1 METLELP
8 RVLSLLADQ
17 AVTEEGKERARRLR
31 PETDPAEVALRLQE
45 TTAAVNK
52 MVLRGSPSFS
62 GVKPV
67 AGSLQRADMGG
78 SLNTRELL
86 DIAGVLAA
94 ARSAK
99 EYGESDGEEKSPIDV
114 LFHSLHPNR
123 FLEDKITGSIVG
135 DGELADSASPE
146 LASIRRHIRATES
159 KVRDIL
165 QKIISSS
172 QAKYLQESIITQRSG
187 RYVVPVKSEFKN
199 EIPGLVHDL
208 SGSGS
213 TFFIEPMGVVKANN
227 ELRELQ
233 AKEEKEIDRIL
244 AELSAEAASFREDI
258 TLNYDLL
265 IRLDSIF
272 ARGKLSARMGA
283 MEPGLSAKSLCLRRA
298 RHPLLPPKTAVANDL
313 SLGEKFDTLV
323 ITGPNTGGKTVT
335 LKTIGL
341 LTLMAQCGL
350 HIPAGDGST
359 IRVCQRVLAD
369 IGDEQSIAQSL
380 STFSSH
386 MSNIVGMLAET
397 DGETLVLFDEL
408 GGGTDPVEGA
418 ALAAAI
424 IEHARSL
431 GALVAATTHYAELK
445 VYAMTTPGVENASC
459 EFDVETL
466 APTYRLLV
474 GIPGKSNAFA
484 ISQRLGLPQEII
496 QQAAA
501 RVSAENVRFE
511 DVLTKLDQQRQ
522 EMEKEQRQ
530 AAQLRLEMEQA
541 AAKAQ
546 EYRDSLQKEKEK
558 NEARAKAEAR
568 AILDEAR
575 RTADEVFRELGDMRK
590 KAQKEPDWQAVNDQR
605 AGLRHRL
612 NEAEDKLGVREK
624 AAPPPM
630 LRPAQKGDT
639 VTILK
644 TGTQGTVLSVNKDGV
659 LQAPGG
665 HPADHRQAGGGP
677 GGGGGDPDT
686 KGRPPVHPAH
696 RAQAAQPGR
705 QGRGGPAGHDHR
717 RGGDDPQPVPGP
729 GHHGQPHPGHR
740 HPRQGNRGGAEG
752 RAHLSE
758 TVQRGGLLP
767 TGPVRRGGGRRHHC
781 GAQVRFPACR
791 GESRRSRENYK
802 GKRQKKRVNS
812 VECHENWH

>member
-1 METLELP
+1 MTDRFEKSMQTLELP
-8 RVLSLLADQ
+8 RVLDMLADQ
-17 AVTEEGKERARRLR
+17 AVTEEGKDKARRLR
-31 PETDPAEVALRLQE
+31 PETDPVEVTALLAE
-45 TTAAVNK
+45 TTAAVEK
-52 MVLRGSPSFS
+52 MVLGGSPAFA
-62 GVKPV
+62 GVRPV
-67 AGSLQRADMGG
+67 AGSLQRANMGG

-86 DIAGVLAA
+86 DIAKVLAA

-99 EYGESDGEEKSPIDV
+99 EYGEGEAEKKTPIDV
-114 LFHSLHPNR
+114 LFHSLRPNR

-146 LASIRRHIRATES
+146 LASIRRHMRATES

-165 QKIISSS
+165 QRIISSS

-258 TLNYDLL
+258 NLDYELL
-265 IRLDSIF
+265 IRLDVIF
-272 ARGKLSARMGA
+272 ARAKLSNKMHA
-283 MEPGLSAKSLCLRRA
+283 MAPGLSTKGLNLRRA

-313 SLGEKFDTLV
+313 SLGETFDTLV

-350 HIPAGDGST
+350 HIPAGDGSV
-359 IRVCQRVLAD
+359 IKVCKRVLAD

-386 MSNIVGMLAET
+386 MSNIVGILEET
-397 DGETLVLFDEL
+397 DDETLILLDEL

-418 ALAAAI
+418 ALASAI
-424 IEHARSL
+424 IDHARSL
-431 GALVAATTHYAELK
+431 GAMVAATTHYAELK

-484 ISQRLGLPQEII
+484 IARRLGISEAII
-496 QQAAA
+496 QDAAA
-501 RVSAENVRFE
+501 RVDAENVRFE
-511 DVLTKLDQQRQ
+511 DVLTKLDHQRQ

-530 AAQLRLEMEQA
+530 AAQLRREMEEA
-541 AAKAQ
+541 SAKAQ
-546 EYRDSLQKEKEK
+546 AYRDQLQKEKEK
-558 NEARAKAEAR
+558 AEASAKAQAR
-568 AILDEAR
+568 AILDDAR
-575 RTADEVFRELGDMRK
+575 RTADQVFQELGDMRK
-590 KAQKEPDWQAVNDQR
+590 KAQKEQNWQKVNDQR
-605 AGLRHRL
+605 AGLRHKL
-612 NEAEDKLGVREK
+612 NEAEDKLGARPQ
-624 AAPPPM
+624 AAVPPM
-630 LRPAQKGDT
+630 LRPAKKGDT

-644 TGTQGTVLSVNKDGV
+644 TGTQASVLSVNKDGV
-659 LQAPGG
+659 LQL
-665 HPADHRQAGGGP
+665 QAGILRITAKQDEVRVVEGETQSQKAAKQYIRRTEHKLRSLGAKAEVDLR
-677 GGGGGDPDT
+677 GMTTDEAEMTLAQFLDRAMVSNLTQVTVIHG
-686 KGRPPVHPAH
+686 KGTGAVRKAVHAYLK
-696 RAQAAQPGR
+696 RCKGVASFRLGR
-705 QGRGGPAGHDHR
+705 YG
-717 RGGDDPQPVPGP
+717 
-729 GHHGQPHPGHR
+729 
-740 HPRQGNRGGAEG
+740 EG
-752 RAHLSE
+752 EDGVTIVELS
-758 TVQRGGLLP
+758 
-767 TGPVRRGGGRRHHC
+767 
-781 GAQVRFPACR
+781 
-791 GESRRSRENYK
+791 
-802 GKRQKKRVNS
+802 
-812 VECHENWH
+812 

>member
-1 METLELP
+1 MTDLFEKSMETLELP

-31 PETDPAEVALRLQE
+31 PETDPAEVALRLKE

-283 MEPGLSAKSLCLRRA
+283 MEPGRSAKSLCLRRA

-590 KAQKEPDWQAVNDQR
+590 KAQKEQDWQAVNDQR

-659 LQAPGG
+659 LQL
-665 HPADHRQAGGGP
+665 QAGILRITAKQEEVRVVEGETQTQKAARQYIQRTEHKLRSLGAKAEVDLR
-677 GGGGGDPDT
+677 GMTTDEAEMTLSQFLDRAIMGNLTQVTVIHG
-686 KGRPPVHPAH
+686 KGTGAVRKAVHTYLKRCKGVASF
-696 RAQAAQPGR
+696 RLGR
-705 QGRGGPAGHDHR
+705 YG
-717 RGGDDPQPVPGP
+717 
-729 GHHGQPHPGHR
+729 
-740 HPRQGNRGGAEG
+740 EG
-752 RAHLSE
+752 EDGVTIVAL
-758 TVQRGGLLP
+758 
-767 TGPVRRGGGRRHHC
+767 
-781 GAQVRFPACR
+781 
-791 GESRRSRENYK
+791 K
-802 GKRQKKRVNS
+802 
-812 VECHENWH
+812 

>member
-1 METLELP
+1 MTDRFEKSMQTLELP
-8 RVLSLLADQ
+8 RVLDMLADQ
-17 AVTEEGKERARRLR
+17 AVTEEGKDKARRLR
-31 PETDPAEVALRLQE
+31 PETDPVEVTALLAE
-45 TTAAVNK
+45 TTAAVEK
-52 MVLRGSPSFS
+52 MVLGGSPAFA
-62 GVKPV
+62 GVRPV
-67 AGSLQRADMGG
+67 AGSLQRANMGG

-86 DIAGVLAA
+86 DIAKVLAA

-99 EYGESDGEEKSPIDV
+99 EYGEGDAEKKTPIDV
-114 LFHSLHPNR
+114 LFHSLRPNR

-146 LASIRRHIRATES
+146 LASIRRHMRATES

-165 QKIISSS
+165 QRIISSS

-258 TLNYDLL
+258 NLDYELL
-265 IRLDSIF
+265 IRLDVIF
-272 ARGKLSARMGA
+272 ARAKLSNKMHA
-283 MEPGLSAKSLCLRRA
+283 MAPGLSTKGLNLRRA

-313 SLGEKFDTLV
+313 SLGETFDTLV

-350 HIPAGDGST
+350 HIPAGDGSV
-359 IRVCQRVLAD
+359 IKVCKRVLAD

-386 MSNIVGMLAET
+386 MSNIVGILEET
-397 DGETLVLFDEL
+397 DDETLILLDEL

-418 ALAAAI
+418 ALASAI
-424 IEHARSL
+424 IDHARSL
-431 GALVAATTHYAELK
+431 GAMVAATTHYAELK

-484 ISQRLGLPQEII
+484 IARRLGISEAII
-496 QQAAA
+496 QDAAA
-501 RVSAENVRFE
+501 RVDAENVRFE
-511 DVLTKLDQQRQ
+511 DVLTKLDHQRQ

-530 AAQLRLEMEQA
+530 AAQLRREMEEA
-541 AAKAQ
+541 SAKAQ
-546 EYRDSLQKEKEK
+546 AYRDQLQKEKEK
-558 NEARAKAEAR
+558 AEASAKAQAR
-568 AILDEAR
+568 AILDDAR
-575 RTADEVFRELGDMRK
+575 RTADQVFQELGDMRK
-590 KAQKEPDWQAVNDQR
+590 KAQKEQNWQKVNDQR
-605 AGLRHRL
+605 AGLRHKL
-612 NEAEDKLGVREK
+612 NEAEDKLGARPQ
-624 AAPPPM
+624 AAVPPM
-630 LRPAQKGDT
+630 LRPAKKGDT

-644 TGTQGTVLSVNKDGV
+644 TGTQASVLSVNKDGV
-659 LQAPGG
+659 LQL
-665 HPADHRQAGGGP
+665 QAGILRITAKKDEVRVVEGETQSQKAAKQYIRRTEHKLRSLGAKAEVDLR
-677 GGGGGDPDT
+677 GMTTDEAELTLAQFLDRAMVSNLTQVTVIHG
-686 KGRPPVHPAH
+686 KGTGAVRKAVHAYLK
-696 RAQAAQPGR
+696 RCKGVASFRLGR
-705 QGRGGPAGHDHR
+705 YG
-717 RGGDDPQPVPGP
+717 
-729 GHHGQPHPGHR
+729 
-740 HPRQGNRGGAEG
+740 EG
-752 RAHLSE
+752 EDGVTIVELS
-758 TVQRGGLLP
+758 
-767 TGPVRRGGGRRHHC
+767 
-781 GAQVRFPACR
+781 
-791 GESRRSRENYK
+791 
-802 GKRQKKRVNS
+802 
-812 VECHENWH
+812 

>member
-1 METLELP
+1 MTDRFEKSMQTLELP
-8 RVLSLLADQ
+8 RVLDMLADQ
-17 AVTEEGKERARRLR
+17 AVTEEGKDKARRLR
-31 PETDPAEVALRLQE
+31 PETDPVEVTALLAE
-45 TTAAVNK
+45 TTAAVEK
-52 MVLRGSPSFS
+52 MVLGGSPAFA
-62 GVKPV
+62 GVRPV
-67 AGSLQRADMGG
+67 AGSLQRANMGG

-86 DIAGVLAA
+86 DIAKVLAA

-99 EYGESDGEEKSPIDV
+99 EYGEGDAEKKTPIDV
-114 LFHSLHPNR
+114 LFHALRPNR

-146 LASIRRHIRATES
+146 LASIRRHMRATES

-165 QKIISSS
+165 QRIISSS

-258 TLNYDLL
+258 NLDYELL
-265 IRLDSIF
+265 IRLDVIF
-272 ARGKLSARMGA
+272 ARAKLSNKMHA
-283 MEPGLSAKSLCLRRA
+283 MAPGLSTKGLNLRRA

-313 SLGEKFDTLV
+313 SLGETFDTLV

-350 HIPAGDGST
+350 HIPAGDGSV
-359 IRVCQRVLAD
+359 IKVCKRVLAD

-386 MSNIVGMLAET
+386 MSNIVGILEET
-397 DGETLVLFDEL
+397 DDETLILLDEL

-418 ALAAAI
+418 ALASAI
-424 IEHARSL
+424 IDHARSL
-431 GALVAATTHYAELK
+431 GAMVAATTHYAELK

-484 ISQRLGLPQEII
+484 IARRLGISEEII
-496 QQAAA
+496 QDAAA
-501 RVSAENVRFE
+501 RVDAENVRFE
-511 DVLTKLDQQRQ
+511 DVLTKLDHQRQ

-530 AAQLRLEMEQA
+530 AAQLRREMEEA
-541 AAKAQ
+541 SAKAQ
-546 EYRDSLQKEKEK
+546 AYRDQLQKEKEK
-558 NEARAKAEAR
+558 AEASAKAQAR
-568 AILDEAR
+568 AILDDAR
-575 RTADEVFRELGDMRK
+575 RTADQVYQELGDMRK
-590 KAQKEPDWQAVNDQR
+590 KAQKEQNWQKVNDQR
-605 AGLRHRL
+605 AGLRHKL
-612 NEAEDKLGVREK
+612 NEAEDKLGARPQ
-624 AAPPPM
+624 AAVPPM
-630 LRPAQKGDT
+630 LRPAKKGDT

-644 TGTQGTVLSVNKDGV
+644 TGTQASVLSVNKDGV
-659 LQAPGG
+659 LQL
-665 HPADHRQAGGGP
+665 QAGILRITAKQDEVRVVEGETQSQKAAKQYIRRTEHKLRSLGAKAEVDLR
-677 GGGGGDPDT
+677 GMTTDEAELTLAQFLDRAMVSNLTQVTVIHG
-686 KGRPPVHPAH
+686 KGTGAVRKAVHAYLK
-696 RAQAAQPGR
+696 RCKGVASFRLGR
-705 QGRGGPAGHDHR
+705 YG
-717 RGGDDPQPVPGP
+717 
-729 GHHGQPHPGHR
+729 
-740 HPRQGNRGGAEG
+740 EG
-752 RAHLSE
+752 EDGVTIVELS
-758 TVQRGGLLP
+758 
-767 TGPVRRGGGRRHHC
+767 
-781 GAQVRFPACR
+781 
-791 GESRRSRENYK
+791 
-802 GKRQKKRVNS
+802 
-812 VECHENWH
+812 

>member
-1 METLELP
+1 MTELFEKSMETLELP

-31 PETDPAEVALRLQE
+31 PETDPAEVALRLKE

-522 EMEKEQRQ
+522 ELEKEQRQ

-590 KAQKEPDWQAVNDQR
+590 KAQKEQDWQAVNDQR

-659 LQAPGG
+659 LQL
-665 HPADHRQAGGGP
+665 QAGILRITAKQEEVRVVEGETQTQKAARQYIQRTEHKLRSLGAKAEVDLR
-677 GGGGGDPDT
+677 GMTTDEAEMTLSQFLDRAIMGNLTQVTVIHG
-686 KGRPPVHPAH
+686 KGTGAVRKAVHTYLKRCKGVASF
-696 RAQAAQPGR
+696 RLGR
-705 QGRGGPAGHDHR
+705 YG
-717 RGGDDPQPVPGP
+717 
-729 GHHGQPHPGHR
+729 
-740 HPRQGNRGGAEG
+740 EG
-752 RAHLSE
+752 EDGVTIVAL
-758 TVQRGGLLP
+758 
-767 TGPVRRGGGRRHHC
+767 
-781 GAQVRFPACR
+781 
-791 GESRRSRENYK
+791 K
-802 GKRQKKRVNS
+802 
-812 VECHENWH
+812 

>member
-1 METLELP
+1 MTDLFEKSMETLELP

-165 QKIISSS
+165 QKISSSS

-659 LQAPGG
+659 LQL
-665 HPADHRQAGGGP
+665 QAGILRITAKQEEVRVVEGETQTQKAARQYIQRTEHKLRSLGAKAEVDLR
-677 GGGGGDPDT
+677 GMTTDEAEMTLSQFLDRAIMGNLTQVTVIHG
-686 KGRPPVHPAH
+686 KGTGAVRKAVHTYLKRCKGVASF
-696 RAQAAQPGR
+696 RLGR
-705 QGRGGPAGHDHR
+705 YG
-717 RGGDDPQPVPGP
+717 
-729 GHHGQPHPGHR
+729 
-740 HPRQGNRGGAEG
+740 EG
-752 RAHLSE
+752 EDGVTIVAL
-758 TVQRGGLLP
+758 
-767 TGPVRRGGGRRHHC
+767 
-781 GAQVRFPACR
+781 
-791 GESRRSRENYK
+791 K
-802 GKRQKKRVNS
+802 
-812 VECHENWH
+812 

>member
-1 METLELP
+1 MTDRFEKSMQTLELP
-8 RVLSLLADQ
+8 RVLDMLADQ
-17 AVTEEGKERARRLR
+17 AVTEEGKDKARRLR
-31 PETDPAEVALRLQE
+31 PETDPVEVTALLAE
-45 TTAAVNK
+45 TTAAVEK
-52 MVLRGSPSFS
+52 MVLGGSPAFA
-62 GVKPV
+62 GVRPV
-67 AGSLQRADMGG
+67 AGSLQRANMGG

-86 DIAGVLAA
+86 DIAKVLAA

-99 EYGESDGEEKSPIDV
+99 EYGEGDAEKKTPIDV
-114 LFHSLHPNR
+114 LFHSLRPNR

-146 LASIRRHIRATES
+146 LASIRRHMRATES

-165 QKIISSS
+165 QRIISSS

-258 TLNYDLL
+258 NLDYELL
-265 IRLDSIF
+265 IRLDVIF
-272 ARGKLSARMGA
+272 ARAKLSNKMHA
-283 MEPGLSAKSLCLRRA
+283 MAPGLSTKGLNLRRA

-313 SLGEKFDTLV
+313 SLGETFDTLV

-350 HIPAGDGST
+350 HIPAGDGSV
-359 IRVCQRVLAD
+359 IKVCKRVLAD

-386 MSNIVGMLAET
+386 MSNIVGILEET
-397 DGETLVLFDEL
+397 DDETLILLDEL

-418 ALAAAI
+418 ALASAI
-424 IEHARSL
+424 IDHARSL
-431 GALVAATTHYAELK
+431 GAMVAATTHYAELK

-484 ISQRLGLPQEII
+484 IARRLGISEEII
-496 QQAAA
+496 QDAAA
-501 RVSAENVRFE
+501 RVDAENVRFE
-511 DVLTKLDQQRQ
+511 DVLTKLDHQRQ

-530 AAQLRLEMEQA
+530 AAQLRREMEEA
-541 AAKAQ
+541 SAKAQ
-546 EYRDSLQKEKEK
+546 AYRDQLQKEKEK
-558 NEARAKAEAR
+558 AEASAKAQAR
-568 AILDEAR
+568 AILDDAR
-575 RTADEVFRELGDMRK
+575 RTADQIFQELGDMRK
-590 KAQKEPDWQAVNDQR
+590 KAQKEQNWQKVNDQR
-605 AGLRHRL
+605 AGLRHKL
-612 NEAEDKLGVREK
+612 NEAEDKLGARPQ
-624 AAPPPM
+624 AAVPPM
-630 LRPAQKGDT
+630 LRPAKKGDT

-644 TGTQGTVLSVNKDGV
+644 TGTQASVLSVNKDGV
-659 LQAPGG
+659 LQL
-665 HPADHRQAGGGP
+665 QAGILRITAKQDEVRVVEGETQSQKAAKQYIRRTEHKLRSLGAKAEVDLR
-677 GGGGGDPDT
+677 GMTTDEAELTLAQFLDRAMVSNLTQVTVIHG
-686 KGRPPVHPAH
+686 KGTGAVRKAVHAYLK
-696 RAQAAQPGR
+696 RCKGVASFRLGR
-705 QGRGGPAGHDHR
+705 YG
-717 RGGDDPQPVPGP
+717 
-729 GHHGQPHPGHR
+729 
-740 HPRQGNRGGAEG
+740 EG
-752 RAHLSE
+752 EDGVTIVELS
-758 TVQRGGLLP
+758 
-767 TGPVRRGGGRRHHC
+767 
-781 GAQVRFPACR
+781 
-791 GESRRSRENYK
+791 
-802 GKRQKKRVNS
+802 
-812 VECHENWH
+812 

>member
-1 METLELP
+1 MTDRFEKSMQTLELP
-8 RVLSLLADQ
+8 RVLDMLADQ
-17 AVTEEGKERARRLR
+17 AVTEEGKDKARRLR
-31 PETDPAEVALRLQE
+31 PETDPVEVTALLAE
-45 TTAAVNK
+45 TTAAVEK
-52 MVLRGSPSFS
+52 MVLGGSPAFA
-62 GVKPV
+62 GVRPV
-67 AGSLQRADMGG
+67 AGSLQRANMGG

-86 DIAGVLAA
+86 DIAKVLAA

-99 EYGESDGEEKSPIDV
+99 EYGEGDAEKKTPIDV
-114 LFHSLHPNR
+114 LFHSLRPNR

-146 LASIRRHIRATES
+146 LASIRRHMRATES

-165 QKIISSS
+165 QRIISSS

-258 TLNYDLL
+258 NLDYELL
-265 IRLDSIF
+265 IRLDVIF
-272 ARGKLSARMGA
+272 ARAKLSNKMHA
-283 MEPGLSAKSLCLRRA
+283 MAPGLSAKGLNLRRA

-313 SLGEKFDTLV
+313 SLGESFDTLV

-350 HIPAGDGST
+350 HIPAGDGSV
-359 IRVCQRVLAD
+359 IKVCKRVLAD

-386 MSNIVGMLAET
+386 MSNIVGILEET
-397 DGETLVLFDEL
+397 DDETLILLDEL

-418 ALAAAI
+418 ALASAI
-424 IEHARSL
+424 IDHARSL
-431 GALVAATTHYAELK
+431 GAMVAATTHYAELK

-484 ISQRLGLPQEII
+484 IARRLGISEEII
-496 QQAAA
+496 QDAAA
-501 RVSAENVRFE
+501 RVDAENVRFE
-511 DVLTKLDQQRQ
+511 DVLTKLDHQRQ

-530 AAQLRLEMEQA
+530 AAQLRREMEEA
-541 AAKAQ
+541 SAKAQ
-546 EYRDSLQKEKEK
+546 AYRDQLQKEKEK
-558 NEARAKAEAR
+558 AEASAKAQAR
-568 AILDEAR
+568 AILDDAR
-575 RTADEVFRELGDMRK
+575 RTADQVFQELGDMRK
-590 KAQKEPDWQAVNDQR
+590 KAQKEQNWQKVNDQR
-605 AGLRHRL
+605 AGLRHKL
-612 NEAEDKLGVREK
+612 NEAEDKLGARPQ
-624 AAPPPM
+624 AAVPPM
-630 LRPAQKGDT
+630 LRPAKKGDT

-644 TGTQGTVLSVNKDGV
+644 TGTQASVLSVNKDGV
-659 LQAPGG
+659 LQL
-665 HPADHRQAGGGP
+665 QAGILRITAKQDEVRVVEGETQSQKAAKQYIRRTEHKLRSLGAKAEVDLR
-677 GGGGGDPDT
+677 GMTTDEAELTLAQFLDRAMVSNLTQVTVIHG
-686 KGRPPVHPAH
+686 KGTGAVRKAVHAYLK
-696 RAQAAQPGR
+696 RCKGVASFRLGR
-705 QGRGGPAGHDHR
+705 YG
-717 RGGDDPQPVPGP
+717 
-729 GHHGQPHPGHR
+729 
-740 HPRQGNRGGAEG
+740 EG
-752 RAHLSE
+752 EDGVTIVELS
-758 TVQRGGLLP
+758 
-767 TGPVRRGGGRRHHC
+767 
-781 GAQVRFPACR
+781 
-791 GESRRSRENYK
+791 
-802 GKRQKKRVNS
+802 
-812 VECHENWH
+812 

>member
-1 METLELP
+1 MTDLFEKSMETLELP

-386 MSNIVGMLAET
+386 MSNIVGMQAET

-522 EMEKEQRQ
+522 ELEKEQRQ

-590 KAQKEPDWQAVNDQR
+590 KAQKEQDWQAVNDQR

-659 LQAPGG
+659 LQL
-665 HPADHRQAGGGP
+665 QAGILRITAKQEEVRVVEGETQTQKAARQYIQRTEHKLRSLGAKAEVDLR
-677 GGGGGDPDT
+677 GMTTDEAEMTLSQFLDRAIMGNLTQVTVIHG
-686 KGRPPVHPAH
+686 KGTGAVRKAVHTYLKRCKGVASF
-696 RAQAAQPGR
+696 RLGR
-705 QGRGGPAGHDHR
+705 YG
-717 RGGDDPQPVPGP
+717 
-729 GHHGQPHPGHR
+729 
-740 HPRQGNRGGAEG
+740 EG
-752 RAHLSE
+752 EDGVTIVAL
-758 TVQRGGLLP
+758 
-767 TGPVRRGGGRRHHC
+767 
-781 GAQVRFPACR
+781 
-791 GESRRSRENYK
+791 K
-802 GKRQKKRVNS
+802 
-812 VECHENWH
+812 

>member
-1 METLELP
+1 MTDRFEKSMQTLELP
-8 RVLSLLADQ
+8 RVLDMLADQ
-17 AVTEEGKERARRLR
+17 AVTEEGKDKARRLR
-31 PETDPAEVALRLQE
+31 PETDPVEVTALLAE
-45 TTAAVNK
+45 TTAAVEK
-52 MVLRGSPSFS
+52 MVLGGSPAFA
-62 GVKPV
+62 GVRPV
-67 AGSLQRADMGG
+67 AGSLQRANMGG

-86 DIAGVLAA
+86 DIAKVLAA

-99 EYGESDGEEKSPIDV
+99 EYGEGDAEKKTPIDV
-114 LFHSLHPNR
+114 LFHSLRPNR

-146 LASIRRHIRATES
+146 LASIRRHMRATES
-159 KVRDIL
+159 KVRDIW
-165 QKIISSS
+165 QRIISSS

-258 TLNYDLL
+258 NLDYELL
-265 IRLDSIF
+265 IRLDVIF
-272 ARGKLSARMGA
+272 ARAKLSNKMHA
-283 MEPGLSAKSLCLRRA
+283 MAPGLSTKGLDLRRA

-313 SLGEKFDTLV
+313 SLGETFDTLV

-350 HIPAGDGST
+350 HIPAGDGSV
-359 IRVCQRVLAD
+359 IKVCKRVLAD

-386 MSNIVGMLAET
+386 MSNIVGILEET
-397 DGETLVLFDEL
+397 DDETLILLDEL

-418 ALAAAI
+418 ALASAI
-424 IEHARSL
+424 IDHARSL
-431 GALVAATTHYAELK
+431 GAMVAATTHYAELK

-484 ISQRLGLPQEII
+484 IARRLGISEEII
-496 QQAAA
+496 QDAAA
-501 RVSAENVRFE
+501 RVDAENVRFE
-511 DVLTKLDQQRQ
+511 DVLTKLDHQRQ

-530 AAQLRLEMEQA
+530 AAQLRREMEEA
-541 AAKAQ
+541 SAKAQ
-546 EYRDSLQKEKEK
+546 AYRDQLQKEKEK
-558 NEARAKAEAR
+558 AEASAKAQAR
-568 AILDEAR
+568 AILDDAR
-575 RTADEVFRELGDMRK
+575 RTADQVFQELGDMRK
-590 KAQKEPDWQAVNDQR
+590 KAQKEQNWQKVNDQR
-605 AGLRHRL
+605 AGLRHKL
-612 NEAEDKLGVREK
+612 NEAEDKLGARPQ
-624 AAPPPM
+624 AAVPPM
-630 LRPAQKGDT
+630 LRPAKKGDT

-644 TGTQGTVLSVNKDGV
+644 TGTQASVLSVNKDGV
-659 LQAPGG
+659 LQL
-665 HPADHRQAGGGP
+665 QAGILRITAKQDEVRVVEGETQSQKAAKQYIRRTEHKLRSLGAKAEVDLR
-677 GGGGGDPDT
+677 GMTTDEAELTLAQFLDRAMVSNLTQVTVIHG
-686 KGRPPVHPAH
+686 KGTGAVRKAVHAYLK
-696 RAQAAQPGR
+696 RCKGVASFRLGR
-705 QGRGGPAGHDHR
+705 YG
-717 RGGDDPQPVPGP
+717 
-729 GHHGQPHPGHR
+729 
-740 HPRQGNRGGAEG
+740 EG
-752 RAHLSE
+752 EDGVTIVELS
-758 TVQRGGLLP
+758 
-767 TGPVRRGGGRRHHC
+767 
-781 GAQVRFPACR
+781 
-791 GESRRSRENYK
+791 
-802 GKRQKKRVNS
+802 
-812 VECHENWH
+812 

>member
-1 METLELP
+1 MTDRFEKSMQTLELP
-8 RVLSLLADQ
+8 RVLDMLADQ
-17 AVTEEGKERARRLR
+17 AVTEEGKDKARRLR
-31 PETDPAEVALRLQE
+31 PETDPVEVTALLAE
-45 TTAAVNK
+45 TTAAVEK
-52 MVLRGSPSFS
+52 MVLGGSPAFA
-62 GVKPV
+62 GVRPV
-67 AGSLQRADMGG
+67 AGSLQRANMGG

-86 DIAGVLAA
+86 DIAKVLAA

-99 EYGESDGEEKSPIDV
+99 EYGEGDAEKKTPIDV
-114 LFHSLHPNR
+114 LFHSLRPNR

-146 LASIRRHIRATES
+146 LASIRRHMRATES

-165 QKIISSS
+165 QRIISSS

-258 TLNYDLL
+258 NLDYELL
-265 IRLDSIF
+265 IRLDVIF
-272 ARGKLSARMGA
+272 ARAKLSNKMHA
-283 MEPGLSAKSLCLRRA
+283 MAPGLSAKGLNLRRA

-313 SLGEKFDTLV
+313 SLGETFDTLV

-350 HIPAGDGST
+350 HIPAGDGSV
-359 IRVCQRVLAD
+359 IKVCKRVLAD

-386 MSNIVGMLAET
+386 MSNIVGILEET
-397 DGETLVLFDEL
+397 DDETLILLDEL

-418 ALAAAI
+418 ALASAI
-424 IEHARSL
+424 IDHARSL
-431 GALVAATTHYAELK
+431 GAMVAATTHYAELK

-484 ISQRLGLPQEII
+484 IARRLGISEEII
-496 QQAAA
+496 QDAAA
-501 RVSAENVRFE
+501 RVDAENVRFE
-511 DVLTKLDQQRQ
+511 DVLTKLDHQRQ

-530 AAQLRLEMEQA
+530 AAQLRREMEEA
-541 AAKAQ
+541 SAKAQ
-546 EYRDSLQKEKEK
+546 AYRDQLQKEKEK
-558 NEARAKAEAR
+558 AEASAKAQAR
-568 AILDEAR
+568 AILDDAR
-575 RTADEVFRELGDMRK
+575 RTADQVFQELGDMRK
-590 KAQKEPDWQAVNDQR
+590 KAQKEQNWQKVNDQR
-605 AGLRHRL
+605 AGLRHKL
-612 NEAEDKLGVREK
+612 NEAEDKLGARPQ
-624 AAPPPM
+624 AAVPPM
-630 LRPAQKGDT
+630 LRPAKKGDT

-644 TGTQGTVLSVNKDGV
+644 TGTQASVLSVNKDGV
-659 LQAPGG
+659 LQL
-665 HPADHRQAGGGP
+665 QAGILRITAKQDEVRVVEGETQSQKAAKQYIRRTEHKLRSLGAKAEVNLR
-677 GGGGGDPDT
+677 GMTTDEAELTLDQFLDRAMVSNLTQVTVIHG
-686 KGRPPVHPAH
+686 KGTGAVRKAVHAYLK
-696 RAQAAQPGR
+696 RCKGVASFRLGR
-705 QGRGGPAGHDHR
+705 YG
-717 RGGDDPQPVPGP
+717 
-729 GHHGQPHPGHR
+729 
-740 HPRQGNRGGAEG
+740 EG
-752 RAHLSE
+752 EDGVTIVELS
-758 TVQRGGLLP
+758 
-767 TGPVRRGGGRRHHC
+767 
-781 GAQVRFPACR
+781 
-791 GESRRSRENYK
+791 
-802 GKRQKKRVNS
+802 
-812 VECHENWH
+812 

>member
-1 METLELP
+1 MTDRFEKSMQTLELP
-8 RVLSLLADQ
+8 RVLDMLADQ
-17 AVTEEGKERARRLR
+17 AVTEEGKDKARRLR
-31 PETDPAEVALRLQE
+31 PETDPVEVTALLAE
-45 TTAAVNK
+45 TTAAVEK
-52 MVLRGSPSFS
+52 MVLGGSPAFA
-62 GVKPV
+62 GVRPV
-67 AGSLQRADMGG
+67 AGSLQRANMGG

-86 DIAGVLAA
+86 DIAKVLAA

-99 EYGESDGEEKSPIDV
+99 EYGEGEAEKKTPIDV
-114 LFHSLHPNR
+114 LFHSLRPNR

-146 LASIRRHIRATES
+146 LASIRRHMRATES

-165 QKIISSS
+165 QRIISSS

-258 TLNYDLL
+258 NLDYELL
-265 IRLDSIF
+265 IRLDVIF
-272 ARGKLSARMGA
+272 ARAKLSNKMHA
-283 MEPGLSAKSLCLRRA
+283 MAPGLSTKGLNLRRA

-313 SLGEKFDTLV
+313 SLGETFDTLV

-350 HIPAGDGST
+350 HIPAGDGSV
-359 IRVCQRVLAD
+359 IKVCKRVLAD

-386 MSNIVGMLAET
+386 MSNIVGILEET
-397 DGETLVLFDEL
+397 DDETLILLDEL

-418 ALAAAI
+418 ALASAI
-424 IEHARSL
+424 IDHARSL
-431 GALVAATTHYAELK
+431 GAMVAATTHYAELK

-484 ISQRLGLPQEII
+484 IARRLGISEEII
-496 QQAAA
+496 QDAAA
-501 RVSAENVRFE
+501 RVDAENVRFE
-511 DVLTKLDQQRQ
+511 DVLTKLDHQRQ

-530 AAQLRLEMEQA
+530 AAQLRREMEEA
-541 AAKAQ
+541 SAKAQ
-546 EYRDSLQKEKEK
+546 AYRDQLQKEKEK
-558 NEARAKAEAR
+558 AEASAKAQAR
-568 AILDEAR
+568 AILDDAR
-575 RTADEVFRELGDMRK
+575 RTADQVFQELGDMRK
-590 KAQKEPDWQAVNDQR
+590 KAQKEQNWQKVNDQR
-605 AGLRHRL
+605 AGLRHKL
-612 NEAEDKLGVREK
+612 NEAEDKLGARPQ
-624 AAPPPM
+624 AAVPPM
-630 LRPAQKGDT
+630 LRPAKKGDT

-644 TGTQGTVLSVNKDGV
+644 TGTQASVLSVNKDGV
-659 LQAPGG
+659 LQL
-665 HPADHRQAGGGP
+665 QAGILRITAKQDEVRVVEGETQSQKAAKQYIRRTEHKLRSLGAKAEVDLR
-677 GGGGGDPDT
+677 GMTTDEAEMTLAQFLDRAMVSNLTQVTVIHG
-686 KGRPPVHPAH
+686 KGTGAVRKAVHAYLK
-696 RAQAAQPGR
+696 RCKGVASFRLGR
-705 QGRGGPAGHDHR
+705 YG
-717 RGGDDPQPVPGP
+717 
-729 GHHGQPHPGHR
+729 
-740 HPRQGNRGGAEG
+740 EG
-752 RAHLSE
+752 EDGVTIVELS
-758 TVQRGGLLP
+758 
-767 TGPVRRGGGRRHHC
+767 
-781 GAQVRFPACR
+781 
-791 GESRRSRENYK
+791 
-802 GKRQKKRVNS
+802 
-812 VECHENWH
+812 

>member
-1 METLELP
+1 MTDRFEKSMQTLELP
-8 RVLSLLADQ
+8 RVLDMLADQ
-17 AVTEEGKERARRLR
+17 AVTEEGKDKARRLR
-31 PETDPAEVALRLQE
+31 PETDPVEVTALLAE
-45 TTAAVNK
+45 TTAAVEK
-52 MVLRGSPSFS
+52 MVLGGSPAFA
-62 GVKPV
+62 GVRPV
-67 AGSLQRADMGG
+67 AGSLQRANMGG

-86 DIAGVLAA
+86 DIAKVLAA

-99 EYGESDGEEKSPIDV
+99 EYGEGDAEKKTPIDV
-114 LFHSLHPNR
+114 LFHSLRPNR

-146 LASIRRHIRATES
+146 LASIRRHMRATES

-165 QKIISSS
+165 QRIISSS

-258 TLNYDLL
+258 NLDYELL
-265 IRLDSIF
+265 IRLDVIF
-272 ARGKLSARMGA
+272 ARAKLSNKMHA
-283 MEPGLSAKSLCLRRA
+283 MAPGLSTKGLNLRRA

-313 SLGEKFDTLV
+313 SLGETFDTLV

-350 HIPAGDGST
+350 HIPAGDGSV
-359 IRVCQRVLAD
+359 IKVCKRVLAD

-386 MSNIVGMLAET
+386 MSNIVGILEET
-397 DGETLVLFDEL
+397 DNETLILLDEL

-418 ALAAAI
+418 ALASAI
-424 IEHARSL
+424 IDHARSL
-431 GALVAATTHYAELK
+431 GAMVAATTHYAELK

-484 ISQRLGLPQEII
+484 IARRLGISEEII
-496 QQAAA
+496 QDAAA
-501 RVSAENVRFE
+501 RVDAENVRFE
-511 DVLTKLDQQRQ
+511 DVLTKLDHQRQ

-530 AAQLRLEMEQA
+530 AAQLRREMEEA
-541 AAKAQ
+541 SAKAQ
-546 EYRDSLQKEKEK
+546 AYRDQLQKEKEK
-558 NEARAKAEAR
+558 AEASAKAQAR
-568 AILDEAR
+568 AILDDAR
-575 RTADEVFRELGDMRK
+575 RTADQVFQELGDMRK
-590 KAQKEPDWQAVNDQR
+590 KAQKEQNWQKVNDQR
-605 AGLRHRL
+605 AGLRHKL
-612 NEAEDKLGVREK
+612 NEAEDKLGARPQ
-624 AAPPPM
+624 AAVPPM
-630 LRPAQKGDT
+630 LRPAKKGDT

-644 TGTQGTVLSVNKDGV
+644 TGTQASVLSVNKDGV
-659 LQAPGG
+659 LQL
-665 HPADHRQAGGGP
+665 QAGILRITAKQDEVRVVEGETQSQKAAKQYIRRTEHKLRSLGAKAEVDLR
-677 GGGGGDPDT
+677 GMTTDEAELTLAQFLDRAMVSNLTQVTVIHG
-686 KGRPPVHPAH
+686 KGTGAVRKAVHAYLK
-696 RAQAAQPGR
+696 RCKGVASFRLGR
-705 QGRGGPAGHDHR
+705 YG
-717 RGGDDPQPVPGP
+717 
-729 GHHGQPHPGHR
+729 
-740 HPRQGNRGGAEG
+740 EG
-752 RAHLSE
+752 EDGVTIVELS
-758 TVQRGGLLP
+758 
-767 TGPVRRGGGRRHHC
+767 
-781 GAQVRFPACR
+781 
-791 GESRRSRENYK
+791 
-802 GKRQKKRVNS
+802 
-812 VECHENWH
+812 

>member
-1 METLELP
+1 MTDLFEKSMETLELP

-31 PETDPAEVALRLQE
+31 PETDPAEVALRLKE

-522 EMEKEQRQ
+522 EMEKER
-530 AAQLRLEMEQA
+530 AEARRLKLEMEQS
-541 AAKAQ
+541 AAKAR
-546 EYRDSLQKEKEK
+546 EYRERLEAERAKVVEKAQAEARSIIQ
-558 NEARAKAEAR
+558 EARAASDLAISELKELKKRKDLDWQQVNDGRAEAR
-568 AILDEAR
+568 RL
-575 RTADEVFRELGDMRK
+575 
-590 KAQKEPDWQAVNDQR
+590 
-605 AGLRHRL
+605 L
-612 NEAEDKLGVREK
+612 NEAERGIGGPVQEPE
-624 AAPPPM
+624 APPPT
-630 LRPAQKGDT
+630 RDAKAGDT
-639 VTILK
+639 VELVSM
-644 TGTQGTVLSVNKDGV
+644 GTRASVLSVNKDGTLQ
-659 LQAPGG
+659 LQAGILKIS
-665 HPADHRQAGGGP
+665 ARQSEVRVVEGETQSQKEVRRIIQRAEHTLRTAAPREVDLRGMMT
-677 GGGGGDPDT
+677 DEAIAALESFLDT
-686 KGRPPVHPAH
+686 AMLGKLETVTVIHGKGTGAVRNAV
-696 RAQAAQPGR
+696 RTYLKRSRYVKSFRPGR
-705 QGRGGPAGHDHR
+705 YG
-717 RGGDDPQPVPGP
+717 
-729 GHHGQPHPGHR
+729 
-740 HPRQGNRGGAEG
+740 EG
-752 RAHLSE
+752 E
-758 TVQRGGLLP
+758 DGVTV
-767 TGPVRRGGGRRHHC
+767 
-781 GAQVRFPACR
+781 
-791 GESRRSRENYK
+791 
-802 GKRQKKRVNS
+802 
-812 VECHENWH
+812 VELK

>member
-1 METLELP
+1 MTDRFEKSMQTLELP
-8 RVLSLLADQ
+8 RVLDMLADQ
-17 AVTEEGKERARRLR
+17 AVTEEGKDKARRLR
-31 PETDPAEVALRLQE
+31 PETDPVEVTALLAE
-45 TTAAVNK
+45 TTAAVEK
-52 MVLRGSPSFS
+52 MVLGGSPAFA
-62 GVKPV
+62 GVRPV
-67 AGSLQRADMGG
+67 AGSLQRANMGG

-86 DIAGVLAA
+86 DIAKVLAA

-99 EYGESDGEEKSPIDV
+99 EYGEGEAEKKTPIDV
-114 LFHSLHPNR
+114 LFHSLRPNR

-146 LASIRRHIRATES
+146 LASIRRHMRATES

-165 QKIISSS
+165 QRIISSS

-258 TLNYDLL
+258 NLDYELL
-265 IRLDSIF
+265 IRLDVIF
-272 ARGKLSARMGA
+272 ARAKLSNKMHA
-283 MEPGLSAKSLCLRRA
+283 MAPGLSNKGLNLRRA

-313 SLGEKFDTLV
+313 SLGETFDTLV

-350 HIPAGDGST
+350 HIPAGDGSV
-359 IRVCQRVLAD
+359 IKVCKRVLAD

-386 MSNIVGMLAET
+386 MSNIVGILEET
-397 DGETLVLFDEL
+397 DDETLILLDEL

-418 ALAAAI
+418 ALASAI
-424 IEHARSL
+424 IDHARSL
-431 GALVAATTHYAELK
+431 GAMVAATTHYAELK

-484 ISQRLGLPQEII
+484 IARRLGISEAII
-496 QQAAA
+496 QDAAA
-501 RVSAENVRFE
+501 RVDAENVRFE
-511 DVLTKLDQQRQ
+511 DVLTKLDHQRQ

-530 AAQLRLEMEQA
+530 AAQLRREMEEA
-541 AAKAQ
+541 SAKAQ
-546 EYRDSLQKEKEK
+546 AYRDQLQKEKEK
-558 NEARAKAEAR
+558 AEASAKAQAR
-568 AILDEAR
+568 AILDDAR
-575 RTADEVFRELGDMRK
+575 RTADQVFQELGDMRK
-590 KAQKEPDWQAVNDQR
+590 KAQKEQNWQKVNDQR
-605 AGLRHRL
+605 AGLRHKL
-612 NEAEDKLGVREK
+612 NEAEDKLGARPQ
-624 AAPPPM
+624 AAVPPM
-630 LRPAQKGDT
+630 LRPAKKGDT

-644 TGTQGTVLSVNKDGV
+644 TGTQASVLSVNKDGV
-659 LQAPGG
+659 LQL
-665 HPADHRQAGGGP
+665 QAGILRITAKQDEVRVVEGETQSQKAAKQYIRRTEHKLRSLGAKAEVDLR
-677 GGGGGDPDT
+677 GMTTDEAELTLAQFLDRAMVSNLTQVTVIHG
-686 KGRPPVHPAH
+686 KGTGAVRKAVHAYLK
-696 RAQAAQPGR
+696 RCKGVASFRLGR
-705 QGRGGPAGHDHR
+705 YG
-717 RGGDDPQPVPGP
+717 
-729 GHHGQPHPGHR
+729 
-740 HPRQGNRGGAEG
+740 EG
-752 RAHLSE
+752 EDGVTIVELS
-758 TVQRGGLLP
+758 
-767 TGPVRRGGGRRHHC
+767 
-781 GAQVRFPACR
+781 
-791 GESRRSRENYK
+791 
-802 GKRQKKRVNS
+802 
-812 VECHENWH
+812 

>member
-1 METLELP
+1 MTDLFEKSMETLELP

-313 SLGEKFDTLV
+313 FLGEKFDTLV

-590 KAQKEPDWQAVNDQR
+590 KAQKEQDWQAVNDQR

-659 LQAPGG
+659 LQL
-665 HPADHRQAGGGP
+665 QAGILRITAKQEEVRVVEGETQTQKAARQYIQRTEHKLRSLGAKAEVDLR
-677 GGGGGDPDT
+677 GMTTDEAEMTLSQFLDRAIMGNLTQVTVIHG
-686 KGRPPVHPAH
+686 KGTGAVRKAVHTYLKRCKGVASF
-696 RAQAAQPGR
+696 RLGR
-705 QGRGGPAGHDHR
+705 YG
-717 RGGDDPQPVPGP
+717 
-729 GHHGQPHPGHR
+729 
-740 HPRQGNRGGAEG
+740 EG
-752 RAHLSE
+752 EDGVTIVAL
-758 TVQRGGLLP
+758 
-767 TGPVRRGGGRRHHC
+767 
-781 GAQVRFPACR
+781 
-791 GESRRSRENYK
+791 K
-802 GKRQKKRVNS
+802 
-812 VECHENWH
+812 

>member
-1 METLELP
+1 MTDRFEKSMQTLELP
-8 RVLSLLADQ
+8 RVLDMLADQ
-17 AVTEEGKERARRLR
+17 AVTEEGKDKARRLR
-31 PETDPAEVALRLQE
+31 PETDPVEVTALLAE
-45 TTAAVNK
+45 TTAAVEK
-52 MVLRGSPSFS
+52 MVLGGSPAFA
-62 GVKPV
+62 GVRPV
-67 AGSLQRADMGG
+67 AGSLQRANMGG

-86 DIAGVLAA
+86 DIAKVLAA

-99 EYGESDGEEKSPIDV
+99 EYGEGDAEKKTPIDV
-114 LFHSLHPNR
+114 LFHSLRPNR

-146 LASIRRHIRATES
+146 LASIRRHMRATES

-165 QKIISSS
+165 QRIISSS

-258 TLNYDLL
+258 NLDYELL
-265 IRLDSIF
+265 IRLDVIF
-272 ARGKLSARMGA
+272 ARAKLSNKMHA
-283 MEPGLSAKSLCLRRA
+283 MAPGLSTKGLNLRRA

-313 SLGEKFDTLV
+313 SLGETFDTLV

-350 HIPAGDGST
+350 HIPAGDGSV
-359 IRVCQRVLAD
+359 IKVCKRVLAD

-386 MSNIVGMLAET
+386 MSNIVGILEET
-397 DGETLVLFDEL
+397 DDETLILLDEL

-418 ALAAAI
+418 ALASAI
-424 IEHARSL
+424 IDHARSL
-431 GALVAATTHYAELK
+431 GAMVAATTHYAELK

-484 ISQRLGLPQEII
+484 IARRLGISEEII
-496 QQAAA
+496 QDAAA
-501 RVSAENVRFE
+501 RVDAENVRFE
-511 DVLTKLDQQRQ
+511 DVLTKLDHQRQ

-530 AAQLRLEMEQA
+530 AAQLRREMEEA
-541 AAKAQ
+541 SAKAQ
-546 EYRDSLQKEKEK
+546 AYRDQLQKEKEK
-558 NEARAKAEAR
+558 AEASAKAQAR
-568 AILDEAR
+568 AILDDAR
-575 RTADEVFRELGDMRK
+575 RTADQVFQELGDMRK
-590 KAQKEPDWQAVNDQR
+590 KAQKKQNWQKVNDQR
-605 AGLRHRL
+605 AGLRHKL
-612 NEAEDKLGVREK
+612 NEAEDKLGARPQ
-624 AAPPPM
+624 AAVPPM
-630 LRPAQKGDT
+630 LRPAKKGDT

-644 TGTQGTVLSVNKDGV
+644 TGTQASVLSVNKDGV
-659 LQAPGG
+659 LQL
-665 HPADHRQAGGGP
+665 QAGILRITAKQDEVRVVEGETQSQKAAKQYIRRTEHKLRSLGAKAEVDLR
-677 GGGGGDPDT
+677 GMTTDEAELTLAQFLDRAMVSNLTQVTVIHG
-686 KGRPPVHPAH
+686 KGTGAVRKAVHAYLK
-696 RAQAAQPGR
+696 RCKGVASFRLGR
-705 QGRGGPAGHDHR
+705 YG
-717 RGGDDPQPVPGP
+717 
-729 GHHGQPHPGHR
+729 
-740 HPRQGNRGGAEG
+740 EG
-752 RAHLSE
+752 EDGVTIVELS
-758 TVQRGGLLP
+758 
-767 TGPVRRGGGRRHHC
+767 
-781 GAQVRFPACR
+781 
-791 GESRRSRENYK
+791 
-802 GKRQKKRVNS
+802 
-812 VECHENWH
+812 

>member
-1 METLELP
+1 MTDRFEKSMQTLELP
-8 RVLSLLADQ
+8 RVLDMLADQ
-17 AVTEEGKERARRLR
+17 AVTEEGKDKARRLR
-31 PETDPAEVALRLQE
+31 PETDPVEVTALLAE
-45 TTAAVNK
+45 TTAAVEK
-52 MVLRGSPSFS
+52 MVLGGSPAFA
-62 GVKPV
+62 GVRPV
-67 AGSLQRADMGG
+67 AGSLQRANMGG

-86 DIAGVLAA
+86 DIAKVLAA

-99 EYGESDGEEKSPIDV
+99 EYGEGDAEKKTPIDV
-114 LFHSLHPNR
+114 LFHSLRPNR

-146 LASIRRHIRATES
+146 LASIRRHMRATES

-165 QKIISSS
+165 QRIISSS

-199 EIPGLVHDL
+199 EILGLVHDL

-258 TLNYDLL
+258 NLDYELL
-265 IRLDSIF
+265 IRLDVIF
-272 ARGKLSARMGA
+272 ARAKLSNKMHA
-283 MEPGLSAKSLCLRRA
+283 MAPGLSTKGLNLRRA

-313 SLGEKFDTLV
+313 SLGETFDTLV

-350 HIPAGDGST
+350 HIPAGDGSV
-359 IRVCQRVLAD
+359 IKVCKRVLAD

-386 MSNIVGMLAET
+386 MSNIVGILEET
-397 DGETLVLFDEL
+397 DDETLILLDEL

-418 ALAAAI
+418 ALASAI
-424 IEHARSL
+424 IDHARSL
-431 GALVAATTHYAELK
+431 GAMVAATTHYAELK

-484 ISQRLGLPQEII
+484 IARRLGISEEII
-496 QQAAA
+496 QDAAA
-501 RVSAENVRFE
+501 RVDAENVRFE
-511 DVLTKLDQQRQ
+511 DVLTKLDHQRQ

-530 AAQLRLEMEQA
+530 AAQLRREMEEA
-541 AAKAQ
+541 SAKAQ
-546 EYRDSLQKEKEK
+546 AYRDQLQKEKEK
-558 NEARAKAEAR
+558 AEASAKAQAR
-568 AILDEAR
+568 AILDDAR
-575 RTADEVFRELGDMRK
+575 RTADQVFQELGDMRK
-590 KAQKEPDWQAVNDQR
+590 KAQKEQNWQKVNDQR
-605 AGLRHRL
+605 AGLRHKL
-612 NEAEDKLGVREK
+612 NEAEDKLGARPQ
-624 AAPPPM
+624 AAVPPM
-630 LRPAQKGDT
+630 LRPAKKGDT

-644 TGTQGTVLSVNKDGV
+644 TGTQASVLSVNKDGV
-659 LQAPGG
+659 LQL
-665 HPADHRQAGGGP
+665 QAGILRITAKQDEVRVVEGETQSQKAAKQYIRRTEHKLRSLGAKAEVDLR
-677 GGGGGDPDT
+677 GMTTDEAELTLAQFLDRAMVSNLTQVTVIHG
-686 KGRPPVHPAH
+686 KGTGAVRKAVHAYLK
-696 RAQAAQPGR
+696 RCKGVASFRLGR
-705 QGRGGPAGHDHR
+705 YG
-717 RGGDDPQPVPGP
+717 
-729 GHHGQPHPGHR
+729 
-740 HPRQGNRGGAEG
+740 EG
-752 RAHLSE
+752 EDGVTIVELS
-758 TVQRGGLLP
+758 
-767 TGPVRRGGGRRHHC
+767 
-781 GAQVRFPACR
+781 
-791 GESRRSRENYK
+791 
-802 GKRQKKRVNS
+802 
-812 VECHENWH
+812 

>member
-1 METLELP
+1 MTDRFEKSMQTLELP
-8 RVLSLLADQ
+8 RVLDMLADQ
-17 AVTEEGKERARRLR
+17 AVTEEGKDKARRLR
-31 PETDPAEVALRLQE
+31 PETDPVEVTALLAE
-45 TTAAVNK
+45 TTAAVEK
-52 MVLRGSPSFS
+52 MVLGGSPAFA
-62 GVKPV
+62 GVRPV
-67 AGSLQRADMGG
+67 AGSLQRANMGG

-86 DIAGVLAA
+86 DIAKVLAA

-99 EYGESDGEEKSPIDV
+99 EYGEGDAEKKTPIDV
-114 LFHSLHPNR
+114 LFHSLRPNR

-146 LASIRRHIRATES
+146 LASIRRHMRATES

-165 QKIISSS
+165 QRIISSS

-258 TLNYDLL
+258 NLDYELL
-265 IRLDSIF
+265 IRLDVIF
-272 ARGKLSARMGA
+272 ARAKLSNKMHA
-283 MEPGLSAKSLCLRRA
+283 MAPGLSTKGLNLRRA

-313 SLGEKFDTLV
+313 SLGETFDTLV

-350 HIPAGDGST
+350 HIPAGDGSV
-359 IRVCQRVLAD
+359 IKVCKRVLAD

-386 MSNIVGMLAET
+386 MSNIVGILEET
-397 DGETLVLFDEL
+397 DDETLILLDEL

-418 ALAAAI
+418 ALASAI
-424 IEHARSL
+424 IDHARSL
-431 GALVAATTHYAELK
+431 GAMVAATTHYAELK

-459 EFDVETL
+459 EFDVETR

-484 ISQRLGLPQEII
+484 IARRLGISEAII
-496 QQAAA
+496 QDAAA
-501 RVSAENVRFE
+501 RVDAENVRFE
-511 DVLTKLDQQRQ
+511 DVLTKLDHQRQ

-530 AAQLRLEMEQA
+530 AAQLRREMEEA
-541 AAKAQ
+541 SAKAQ
-546 EYRDSLQKEKEK
+546 AYRDQLQKEKEK
-558 NEARAKAEAR
+558 AEASAKAQAR
-568 AILDEAR
+568 AILDDAR
-575 RTADEVFRELGDMRK
+575 RTADQVFQELGDMRK
-590 KAQKEPDWQAVNDQR
+590 KAQKEQNWQKVNDQR
-605 AGLRHRL
+605 AGLRHKL
-612 NEAEDKLGVREK
+612 NEAEDKLGARPQ
-624 AAPPPM
+624 AAVPPM
-630 LRPAQKGDT
+630 LRPAKKGDT

-644 TGTQGTVLSVNKDGV
+644 TGTQASVLSVNKDGV
-659 LQAPGG
+659 LQL
-665 HPADHRQAGGGP
+665 QAGILRITAKQDEVRVVEGETQSQKAAKQYIRRTEHKLRSLGAKAEVDLR
-677 GGGGGDPDT
+677 GMTTDEAELTLAQFLDRAMVSNLTQVTVIHG
-686 KGRPPVHPAH
+686 KGTGAVRKAVHAYLK
-696 RAQAAQPGR
+696 RCKGVASFRLGR
-705 QGRGGPAGHDHR
+705 YG
-717 RGGDDPQPVPGP
+717 
-729 GHHGQPHPGHR
+729 
-740 HPRQGNRGGAEG
+740 EG
-752 RAHLSE
+752 EDGVTIVELS
-758 TVQRGGLLP
+758 
-767 TGPVRRGGGRRHHC
+767 
-781 GAQVRFPACR
+781 
-791 GESRRSRENYK
+791 
-802 GKRQKKRVNS
+802 
-812 VECHENWH
+812 

>member
-1 METLELP
+1 MTDLFEKSMETLELP

-31 PETDPAEVALRLQE
+31 PETDPAEVALRLKE

-590 KAQKEPDWQAVNDQR
+590 KAQKEQDWQAVNDQR

-612 NEAEDKLGVREK
+612 NEAAVSYTHLTL
-624 AAPPPM
+624 P
-630 LRPAQKGDT
+630 
-639 VTILK
+639 TILL
-644 TGTQGTVLSVNKDGV
+644 V
-659 LQAPGG
+659 
-665 HPADHRQAGGGP
+665 
-677 GGGGGDPDT
+677 
-686 KGRPPVHPAH
+686 
-696 RAQAAQPGR
+696 
-705 QGRGGPAGHDHR
+705 
-717 RGGDDPQPVPGP
+717 
-729 GHHGQPHPGHR
+729 
-740 HPRQGNRGGAEG
+740 
-752 RAHLSE
+752 
-758 TVQRGGLLP
+758 
-767 TGPVRRGGGRRHHC
+767 
-781 GAQVRFPACR
+781 
-791 GESRRSRENYK
+791 
-802 GKRQKKRVNS
+802 
-812 VECHENWH
+812 